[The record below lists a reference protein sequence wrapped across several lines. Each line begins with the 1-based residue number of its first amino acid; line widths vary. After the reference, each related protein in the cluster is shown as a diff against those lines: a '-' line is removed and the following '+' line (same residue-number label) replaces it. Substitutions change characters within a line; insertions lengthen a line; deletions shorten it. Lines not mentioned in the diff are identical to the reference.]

1 VIRCRGFVVLL
12 LAAAV
17 FTPALASAG
26 EPVWGKDLVAGKD
39 FPMPFGIGVTYFT
52 QDQDYIVD
60 KLEVGIPGFPPIP
73 NSTLKIKNSIDEL
86 NGKLDAWLLPY
97 LNVFGIAGH
106 LDGTTDVD
114 LSSVPGLAAVLPFT
128 SLSIDYS
135 GTVYGAGVV
144 LAGGTDRFFGSL
156 TGIATRTNL
165 SGDFD
170 SSVKANILTPRF
182 GVHNYHGAL
191 YVGAMYLDAQEDH
204 KGTVPI
210 PFLGPVP
217 FKVELSQKDD
227 WNWVVGGGYSFTP
240 NWVLELEAGFGG
252 RDHVDAALT
261 YRF

>member
-1 VIRCRGFVVLL
+1 MRVRGFVVLL
-12 LAAAV
+12 VVAA
-17 FTPALASAG
+17 FLTPALAAAG

-60 KLEVGIPGFPPIP
+60 KLELGIPNFPPIP
-73 NSTLKIKNSIDEL
+73 NSTLKIKNSIDEI
-86 NGKLDAWLLPY
+86 NAKLDAWLLPY

-114 LSSVPGLAAVLPFT
+114 LTSVPGLVGLLPFT
-128 SLSIDYS
+128 SLSIDYD
-135 GTVYGAGVV
+135 GTVYGGGVV
-144 LAGGTDRFFGSL
+144 LAGGNDRFFASV

-170 SSVKANILTPRF
+170 SSVKANVLTPRF
-182 GVHNYHGAL
+182 GVHNSRGAL
-191 YVGAMYLDAQEDH
+191 YAGAMYLDAQEKH

-227 WNWVVGGGYSFTP
+227 WNWVAGGSFAFTP
-240 NWVLELEAGFGG
+240 RWVLELEGGFGG